1 MELME
6 KTVESKTLF
15 EGHIVTLKLDRAQL
29 PNGSLA
35 SREVV
40 EHPGGVAVLPL
51 DAEGCVIMVRQYRY
65 PLHNTLLEL
74 PAGKLEK
81 GEDHRVCGIRELQE
95 EVGITADEVIYLG
108 GLYLSPGYS
117 NEVLHLY
124 LARGLHQGECH
135 PDEDEFLEIERV
147 PFDKLL
153 DMVMR
158 DEIHDAKTV
167 AAVLKTK
174 VFLERE

>member
-51 DAEGCVIMVRQYRY
+51 DAEGRVIMVRQYRY

-135 PDEDEFLEIERV
+135 PDEDEFLGIERV

>member
-51 DAEGCVIMVRQYRY
+51 DAEGRVVMVRQYRY

-135 PDEDEFLEIERV
+135 PDEDEFLEGERI
-147 PFDKLL
+147 PFPALVEQ
-153 DMVMR
+153 VMSG
-158 DEIHDAKTV
+158 EIADGKTV
-167 AAVLKTK
+167 ATVLKVKT
-174 VFLERE
+174 LLGL

>member
-51 DAEGCVIMVRQYRY
+51 DAEGRVIMVRQYRY

-135 PDEDEFLEIERV
+135 PD
-147 PFDKLL
+147 
-153 DMVMR
+153 
-158 DEIHDAKTV
+158 
-167 AAVLKTK
+167 
-174 VFLERE
+174 